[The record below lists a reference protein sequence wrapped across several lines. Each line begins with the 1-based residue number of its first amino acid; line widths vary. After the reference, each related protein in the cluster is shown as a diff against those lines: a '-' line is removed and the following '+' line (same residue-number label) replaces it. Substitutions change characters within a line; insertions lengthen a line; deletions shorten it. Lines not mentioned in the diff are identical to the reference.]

1 MRFERKAVLA
11 ALRRQVEQGRAIL
24 AAAAGNGLVA
34 RVEDRGGADLIIV
47 YNSGRYR
54 MDGIASIAGMPTPLS
69 GIWDAV
75 RFCIWCRIRRW
86 WPASTGSI
94 RPGTCEPSWRN

>member
-34 RVEDRGGADLIIV
+34 RVEDRGDTDLIIV
-47 YNSGRYR
+47 YKIGR
-54 MDGIASIAGMPTPLS
+54 AH
-69 GIWDAV
+69 V
-75 RFCIWCRIRRW
+75 
-86 WPASTGSI
+86 
-94 RPGTCEPSWRN
+94 